1 MTASSELVGV
11 LDTSVFIAR
20 ESGRRL
26 RVDALPQQLYV
37 TVVTT
42 AELRVGVLAA
52 ADDATRAAR
61 LETFVTAAALEPLPV
76 DEAASE
82 RWAQIR
88 VSLARAGRRMPVNDA
103 WIAAIALSRGLP
115 VVTQD
120 DDYDV
125 LAEHV
130 GLVVVKV

>member
-1 MTASSELVGV
+1 MTVSSATSGV

-20 ESGRRL
+20 ETGRPL
-26 RVDALPQQLYV
+26 REAALPSQLFV

-52 ADDATRAAR
+52 TDDATRAMR
-61 LETFVTAAALEPLPV
+61 LETFAFAAGLEPLPV
-76 DEAASE
+76 DDAASE

-88 VSLARAGRRMPVNDA
+88 IALARAGRRMPINDA

-130 GLVVVKV
+130 GLAVVKV

>member
-1 MTASSELVGV
+1 MTVSSATSGV

-20 ESGRRL
+20 ETARPL
-26 RVDALPQQLYV
+26 REAALPSQLFV

-52 ADDATRAAR
+52 TDDATRATR
-61 LETFVTAAALEPLPV
+61 LETFAFAAGLEPLPV
-76 DEAASE
+76 DDDASE

-88 VSLARAGRRMPVNDA
+88 IALARAGRRMPINDA

-130 GLVVVKV
+130 GLAVVKV